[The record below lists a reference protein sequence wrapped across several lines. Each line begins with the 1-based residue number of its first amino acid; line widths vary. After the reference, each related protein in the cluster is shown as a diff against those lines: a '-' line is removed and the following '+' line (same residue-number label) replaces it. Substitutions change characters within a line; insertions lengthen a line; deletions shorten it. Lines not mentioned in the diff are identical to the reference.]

1 MHLCSCHHKW
11 IPPDSQG
18 HTCIDNEC
26 LLISTVTY
34 VLWTNTS
41 WFPQS
46 HMYCQWMS
54 PDSHSYSYICHHFFK
69 LKHFDWRMIKS
80 KVDLILFIWWLMML
94 RIKKLCFSEMYFS
107 FFENFLFSFMLHYFS
122 LDCFLYLWFIV
133 SFVFYKC

>member
-1 MHLCSCHHKW
+1 MHLCSSHHKW
-11 IPPDSQG
+11 IPPDSQS
-18 HTCIDNEC
+18 HTCIVNEC

-54 PDSHSYSYICHHFFK
+54 PDSHSHSYICHHFFK

-94 RIKKLCFSEMYFS
+94 RIKKIMFLRNV
-107 FFENFLFSFMLHYFS
+107 FFIFWELSVQLHAPLFLFGLFS
-122 LDCFLYLWFIV
+122 LSLVYCFICIL
-133 SFVFYKC
+133 